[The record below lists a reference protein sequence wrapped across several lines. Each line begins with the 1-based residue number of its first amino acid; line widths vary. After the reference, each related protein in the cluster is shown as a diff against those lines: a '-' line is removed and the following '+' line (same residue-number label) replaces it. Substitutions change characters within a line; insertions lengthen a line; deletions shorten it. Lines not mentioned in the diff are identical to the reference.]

1 MFQESY
7 DTFKEIIIK
16 QIVAQRGNR
25 SSSLRGSSVPRRFD
39 GRSIVSRTI
48 FGGEL
53 KHVGTL
59 EGVGLSL
66 KLNKGAHSLAAEMEI
81 VVVCTE
87 IVVVVLA
94 VAVVI
99 VK

>member
-1 MFQESY
+1 METEKIILIGPDYNSKKAFDSIVSHSVFQESY

-59 EGVGLSL
+59 EGVSL
-66 KLNKGAHSLAAEMEI
+66 
-81 VVVCTE
+81 
-87 IVVVVLA
+87 
-94 VAVVI
+94 
-99 VK
+99 

>member
-1 MFQESY
+1 MFQEFY

-59 EGVGLSL
+59 EGGSS
-66 KLNKGAHSLAAEMEI
+66 KAKQRAHSLAAEMEI

-87 IVVVVLA
+87 IVVVALV